1 MLTHCPSC
9 AAVPLPPAASGR
21 GKDTAALHRRDIA
34 AELAA
39 SRQQSGVAPAAAVPP
54 RQPPFCPLP
63 DADATASD
71 LRVPYAGGWLKGVD
85 FGCSS
90 EAPAGVPLTKMTG
103 TPAFMVRLMP
113 HQLRVFVTVVMV
125 LCCSC

>member
-1 MLTHCPSC
+1 LLTRHPFC

-21 GKDTAALHRRDIA
+21 GKDTAASHRRDIA
-34 AELAA
+34 AEMAA
-39 SRQQSGVAPAAAVPP
+39 SRQQSAAAPAAAAHP

-103 TPAFMVRLMP
+103 TPAFMVRL
-113 HQLRVFVTVVMV
+113 LSRNFGWV
-125 LCCSC
+125 SCF